1 MPGVKI
7 VRLAPGEGRIDVD
20 WVVQDPDDRET
31 YFEVHWKRRGESW
44 DSARAERVEPA
55 KPSHRGSAITST
67 STTIAGVENGID
79 YELRVQRRKRDSGD
93 IVAESATR
101 LARPG
106 HVPGV
111 VVNYNHPDDYT
122 YNSSGRSTASPSIA
136 ELPDGRLVASHDI
149 YWDHH
154 GQNLSMIFR
163 SDDRGKTWRFVCELH
178 PCFWGKLF
186 VHRGAL
192 YMLSTSTEYGAL
204 IIRRSEDGGETW
216 SSPTKIIPAGSRER
230 GGPHKA
236 PVPVVEHRGRL
247 WSAVEYGSWA
257 LGGHDAGVVSVPV
270 DADLLDPKAW
280 AVTPF
285 LKYDPSWPGTIE
297 GGTNPGVLEGN
308 IVVTPEGD
316 LVNVLRYHTVGGK
329 PDYGKAIILNVNAD
343 DPWAPLTFRQV
354 IDFPGNMSKFTI
366 HYDPVSK
373 HYWSL
378 VNRVTTPVVTQRNV
392 LTLTRSRDLV
402 HWEIVTDILNYQD
415 NGWPE
420 DLTKVGFQYL
430 DWIFDGDDIAALSR
444 TAINGP
450 WNYHNANHITFHRI
464 ENFRSL

>member
-1 MPGVKI
+1 MYEVKV
-7 VRLAPGEGRIDVD
+7 VRLAPGENRIDLDWSVSQGCSSEETHLEVQWVRSGQSWEAARALRVEAGASSARITGLENGVD
-20 WVVQDPDDRET
+20 YALRVVQR
-31 YFEVHWKRRGESW
+31 K
-44 DSARAERVEPA
+44 
-55 KPSHRGSAITST
+55 
-67 STTIAGVENGID
+67 AGTQE
-79 YELRVQRRKRDSGD
+79 

-111 VVNYNHPDDYT
+111 VVNYIHPEDYT

-136 ELPDGRLVASHDI
+136 QLPDGRFVASHDV

-154 GQNLSMIFR
+154 GQNLSFVFR
-163 SDDRGKTWRFVCELH
+163 SDDRGNTWYFVSEIY

-204 IIRRSEDGGETW
+204 LIRRSDDGGETW
-216 SSPTKIIPAGSRER
+216 SQPTEIIPAGSRER

-247 WSAVEYGSWA
+247 WSAVEFGSWG
-257 LGGHDAGVVSVPV
+257 LGGHDAGVVSAPV
-270 DADLLDPKAW
+270 DGDLLDPKSW

-297 GGTNPGVLEGN
+297 GGRPGVLEGN
-308 IVVTPEGD
+308 IVVTPGGE

-329 PDYGKAIILNVNAD
+329 PDYGKAIVLNVD
-343 DPWAPLTFRQV
+343 DENPWAPLTFRQV

-366 HYDPVSK
+366 QFDPVSRR
-373 HYWSL
+373 YWAL
-378 VNRVTTPVVTQRNV
+378 VNRVNTPTVTQRNI
-392 LTLTRSRDLV
+392 LTLTSSSDLI
-402 HWEIVTDILNYQD
+402 HWEIVADILNYQD

-420 DLTKVGFQYL
+420 DLTKVGFQYV
-430 DWIFDGDDIAALSR
+430 DWLFDGDDIVALSR
-444 TAINGP
+444 TAINGA
-450 WNYHNANHITFHRI
+450 WNFHNANHITFHRI
-464 ENFRSL
+464 ENFRSLRRASEG